1 MTSFSAATL
10 GVSFLAPKMKHFGLC
25 CSICWSR
32 NREKRKASF
41 LVRKYGKILIKPKM
55 AREPSEIK
63 KTAQLE
69 NARDTVDD
77 LHLGERVHDYSNT
90 SADVFPVLYVSFPT
104 VLSDLTETA
113 ETKSGNISLEIPGIP
128 LRFGWGAS
136 YSVWGSKRHPSE
148 PLASF
153 NTETEKLAPRPA
165 PEPRLA
171 PKTPQGKGH
180 FPGLFWCTTW
190 RKGFGVLKPKP
201 YGYIWMVNMMIH
213 SWNLCWQLFFLLAL
227 NKKIET
233 PTSKIPSD
241 HFSWLILYISQKRFP
256 FSSHP
261 THGFCWCHKSVAQ

>member
-1 MTSFSAATL
+1 MF
-10 GVSFLAPKMKHFGLC
+10 
-25 CSICWSR
+25 
-32 NREKRKASF
+32 
-41 LVRKYGKILIKPKM
+41 
-55 AREPSEIK
+55 
-63 KTAQLE
+63 
-69 NARDTVDD
+69 
-77 LHLGERVHDYSNT
+77 
-90 SADVFPVLYVSFPT
+90 FPYCTFPT
-104 VLSDLTETA
+104 VLSDLPKKKKQKLQKPNPERSA
-113 ETKSGNISLEIPGIP
+113 KRSQRSPLHP

-190 RKGFGVLKPKP
+190 TKGFGVLKPKP
-201 YGYIWMVNMMIH
+201 DGYIWMVNMMIH

-241 HFSWLILYISQKRFP
+241 HFSWLILYNSIYIYPKRD
-256 FSSHP
+256 SHSIP
-261 THGFCWCHKSVAQ
+261 IKRMVFVGAIFVAQITNSPTSWNCSRGLLALRPGYHSGCCWMPLVMAHWTSFQQLDPCGALWQGTCLGCT